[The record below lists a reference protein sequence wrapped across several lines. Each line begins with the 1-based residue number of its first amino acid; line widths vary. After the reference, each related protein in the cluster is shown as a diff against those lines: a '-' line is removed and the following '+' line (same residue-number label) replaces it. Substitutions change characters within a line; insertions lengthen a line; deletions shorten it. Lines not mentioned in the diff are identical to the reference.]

1 MAAFS
6 NQIVVFPG
14 QSMNQLMVLDISDI
28 WVLEWCRI
36 YRLLRH
42 AVVEWRM
49 EIRRGIQTGIQ
60 RRALHIQ
67 RTSMT

>member
-14 QSMNQLMVLDISDI
+14 QSMNQLMVLDIPDI
-28 WVLEWCRI
+28 LALEWYSI

-42 AVVEWRM
+42 TVVEWRM
-49 EIRRGIQTGIQ
+49 EIRRGIHTGIR

-67 RTSMT
+67 STSMT